1 MEKDLYPFALWYNE
15 AMLSIIKKTL
25 TTLASHGLTNN
36 HSFYIVF
43 KTNEPQADI
52 PEHLRI
58 KYPNEMTI
66 VLEHDF
72 WDLRVDNELF
82 AVTLAFNGIHE
93 RLRIPWK
100 NIVGFFDP
108 SINYAIQLHDIDTH
122 TSSNSTNQQIYK
134 SDDSTSKK
142 DESSAIIVNLSDFR
156 KPTS

>member
-25 TTLASHGLTNN
+25 TTLANHGLTNN

-43 KTNEPQADI
+43 KTNEPSTDI

-58 KYPNEMTI
+58 KYPSEMTI

-72 WDLRVDNELF
+72 WDLRVDDALF

-108 SINYAIQLHDIDTH
+108 SINYAIQLHDVENH
-122 TSSNSTNQQIYK
+122 QSSGKAKQSLYK
-134 SDDSTSKK
+134 NDETISKATEE
-142 DESSAIIVNLSDFR
+142 ESATIVNLSDFR
-156 KPTS
+156 K

>member
-1 MEKDLYPFALWYNE
+1 MEKDLYPFAVWYNE

-25 TTLASHGLTNN
+25 RTLADHGLTNN

-43 KTNEPQADI
+43 KTSEPQADI

-72 WDLRVDNELF
+72 WDLRVDDKLF
-82 AVTLAFNGIHE
+82 AVTLAFNGVHE

-100 NIVGFFDP
+100 NVVGFFDP
-108 SINYAIQLHDIDTH
+108 SINYAIQLHDIEAHQPSSNPAEHPLYKEGDSPAK
-122 TSSNSTNQQIYK
+122 TSSAT
-134 SDDSTSKK
+134 
-142 DESSAIIVNLSDFR
+142 IVNLSDFR
-156 KPTS
+156 K